1 MIVIHMV
8 AEELRRLLS
17 RRRFWILAATLAA
30 ILVYIISLNTTRVH
44 PGSAPAD
51 FMVALMANL
60 PWELPLI
67 TGLAVG
73 DSFAIDRHTSWATFV
88 LTRGLTRR
96 RYIVAKGIGMAIA
109 ICLLLTMSLA
119 VAAVAAAHMKGLAP
133 TISTSEFANINP
145 ADHASYLAHPWW
157 FAAQFA
163 GVNLL
168 AAAAYSTTALLLA
181 VWVPIPFVVSIVP
194 ALAIFV
200 AMVTIPESAQQW
212 NPSRI
217 LALERGTMSG
227 RFMYFLIWLLVAA
240 TVAIIAYGKQEDA

>member
-8 AEELRRLLS
+8 VGELRRLLS
-17 RRRFWILAATLAA
+17 RKRFWILAAALAA

-44 PGSAPAD
+44 SGSAPAD
-51 FMVALMANL
+51 FMIALMANL
-60 PWELPLI
+60 PWELPII

-119 VAAVAAAHMKGLAP
+119 VTVVAAAHMKGLAP

-163 GVNLL
+163 GVN
-168 AAAAYSTTALLLA
+168 LLLA